1 MNRLSVAL
9 GLLIVVGALWTGAVG
24 AQTGPGDIKIN
35 IPQININVP
44 GLTVNEDGTTHSV
57 VQNHQTITIECK
69 KEAVSIMGNHNEVT
83 VKGDC
88 TNVSVLGNHNKVII
102 ESVPTISVA
111 GNHNTITVTA
121 VDNAS
126 LLGNYNS
133 LTWTKGLTGEANISN
148 LGRDNTVTKAT
159 PKDK

>member
-1 MNRLSVAL
+1 MNRLSAAL
-9 GLLIVVGALWTGAVG
+9 SLLVMVGALWTGAVG
-24 AQTGPGDIKIN
+24 AQTQTSEIKII
-35 IPQININVP
+35 IPKVDVSVP
-44 GLTVNEDGTTHSV
+44 GLTINQEGTTHTIMN
-57 VQNHQTITIECK
+57 NHQTVTLECK
-69 KEAVSIMGNHNEVT
+69 KEAVSIMGNNNEIT
-83 VKGDC
+83 IKGDC
-88 TNVSVLGNHNKVII
+88 TNVSVQGNHNKVII
-102 ESVPTISVA
+102 ESVPTLSVA

-126 LLGNYNS
+126 LSGNYNS